1 MKWIYNNIG
10 EKIKKLALV
19 LFIIL
24 SIWSIIESFLHF
36 ENSIYTI
43 HKNGDIIRK
52 AGAFPDIF
60 GTIVVFIVGLGIAF
74 IISLL
79 MYGFGELIENVVAI
93 RQNLDTKVES
103 NIAGEN
109 IASELVQDVKTT
121 NKYTDILDNADGV
134 VDINDIEIK
143 TKNNRG

>member
-1 MKWIYNNIG
+1 MKKIYNDIG
-10 EKIKKLALV
+10 CKIKKLSLV

-24 SIWSIIESFLHF
+24 SIWSVIESFLHF
-36 ENSIYTI
+36 ENSIYTM

-52 AGAFPDIF
+52 AGVFPDIF
-60 GTIVVFIVGLGIAF
+60 GTIVVFIVGVGIAF

-103 NIAGEN
+103 NIA
-109 IASELVQDVKTT
+109 SEPVQDVKTT

-134 VDINDIEIK
+134 VDINDIEVNHPDLRL
-143 TKNNRG
+143 TP